1 MLQYLLNRKNQILRK
16 YETDLME
23 VICERALSPEK
34 QMSAF
39 YIVATPIGNLE
50 DITLRAIRILG
61 EVDAIL
67 CEDTRVT
74 AKLLQKYEIRKTLI
88 SYHSH
93 SKLSKTEN
101 IFELLAE
108 GKNLALVSDAGTP
121 CISDPGVMLI
131 AQVREKFPNEVRI
144 IPIPGPSAVISALSA
159 SGFPSSEFLF
169 LGFLPHKKG
178 RETLFKEIAASE
190 RTVAFYESPHRIL
203 KTLESLQ
210 KFAPEKKIVIA
221 RELTKIYEEF
231 ISGTATELLAHF
243 DACKNTV
250 RGEFVVMVA

>member
-1 MLQYLLNRKNQILRK
+1 
-16 YETDLME
+16 
-23 VICERALSPEK
+23 
-34 QMSAF
+34 MSTL
-39 YIVATPIGNLE
+39 YVVATPIGNLE
-50 DITLRAIRILG
+50 DITLRAVRILG

-74 AKLLQKYEIRKTLI
+74 AKLLQKYGIQKILI

-93 SKLSKTEN
+93 SKLAKVEK
-101 IFELLAE
+101 IFEMLEE

-121 CISDPGVMLI
+121 CISDPGVMLV
-131 AQVREKFPNEVRI
+131 QKVREHFDPVLPNGRGASEVKI
-144 IPIPGPSAVISALSA
+144 VTIPGPSAVISALA
-159 SGFPSSEFLF
+159 GSGLPSSEFLF

-178 RETLFKEIAASE
+178 RETLFKEIAVSE

-203 KTLESLQ
+203 KSLESLQ

-231 ISGTATELLAHF
+231 IFGTATELLAHF
-243 DACKNTV
+243 EMHKDTV
-250 RGEFVVMVA
+250 RGEFVVLVR